1 VDLRHGDQSDA
12 VEDRNMKF
20 LQWFIPQA
28 LLDRRAE
35 QQMDAYFDQ
44 KIREARA
51 AKDTEAVQ
59 HWEGEWAA
67 AAWHLEREQRLRTQR
82 RLFRK
87 ARQLYVPVPKL
98 TMDNSED
105 GVLMDDSV
113 YQQIL
118 PQIRRAQKE
127 RQDLRLAWISL
138 ITALTGLIGTLVAL
152 VALLKK

>member
-1 VDLRHGDQSDA
+1 VYVERGDQSDA

-35 QQMDAYFDQ
+35 QRIDAYFDQ

-51 AKDTEAVQ
+51 AKDTEAAQ

-67 AAWHLEREQRLRTQR
+67 ASWHLEREQRLRTQH

-98 TMDNSED
+98 NEDNSDD

-113 YQQIL
+113 YPQMV

-127 RQDLRLAWISL
+127 RLELWLVWIPL
-138 ITALTGLIGTLVAL
+138 ITALTALIGTLVAL